1 MGISNELC
9 TQGRPLPGED
19 QLGSGLPANCLNL
32 AGIGYPEDTTHSDG
46 TSGSTVTSDTALFN
60 VFMQFLDQ
68 PTPSTTSPGGA
79 TSIANGR
86 KLFSAVGCAICHTPS
101 LTTQPSKLT
110 AGLGNATA
118 NLFSDIEI
126 HHMGVGLADNVSQGG
141 AGGDQFRTAP
151 LWGLGQ
157 RIFFLH
163 DGRTTDLLAAIRAH
177 RSAGTT
183 QFRAS
188 EANAVVDRFNAL
200 PEPAKQDL
208 LNFLRSL

>member
-1 MGISNELC
+1 
-9 TQGRPLPGED
+9 
-19 QLGSGLPANCLNL
+19 
-32 AGIGYPEDTTHSDG
+32 
-46 TSGSTVTSDTALFN
+46 
-60 VFMQFLDQ
+60 MQFLDQ

-86 KLFSAVGCAICHTPS
+86 KLFSAIGCATCHTPS

-126 HHMGVGLADNVSQGG
+126 HHMGTVLADNVSQGG

-163 DGRTTDLLAAIRAH
+163 DGRCSNLLCAIEAH
-177 RSAGTT
+177 ESNGG
-183 QFRAS
+183 
-188 EANAVVDRFNAL
+188 EATNVEAIFDQSL
-200 PEPAKQDL
+200 SPSQQQDI